1 MSATTPPAS
10 SASAAPAR
18 RPGSVT
24 FVAVLTYING
34 IANIVG
40 GVLLLFTRE
49 SMARESGGSVVGLTT
64 SAVLALILG
73 IVTLIVARGLL
84 DGSRVSRA
92 IVTVVMIVNLING
105 ILLLFTLQFF
115 SGVIEVLW
123 TLLLVSLL
131 YTRRAN
137 AFFASGRGA

>member
-1 MSATTPPAS
+1 MSAAQPP
-10 SASAAPAR
+10 ASAAPAR

-49 SMARESGGSVVGLTT
+49 SMARESGGSVAGITT
-64 SAVLALILG
+64 SAVIALLLG
-73 IVTLIVARGLL
+73 VVTLIVARGLL

-92 IVTVVMIVNLING
+92 IVTLVMIVNLVNG
-105 ILLLFTLQFF
+105 VLLLFTLQFV
-115 SGVIEVLW
+115 SGAIDVLW
-123 TLLLVSLL
+123 TVLLLALL

-137 AFFASGRGA
+137 AFFDRRRP